1 MLVLSLLLIIID
13 DDDDDD
19 DDDAGEELES
29 TSTSHESHTSAG
41 LSFTLR
47 AF

>member
-1 MLVLSLLLIIID
+1 MLVLSLLLIII
-13 DDDDDD
+13 DDDD

-41 LSFTLR
+41 LSFTLP